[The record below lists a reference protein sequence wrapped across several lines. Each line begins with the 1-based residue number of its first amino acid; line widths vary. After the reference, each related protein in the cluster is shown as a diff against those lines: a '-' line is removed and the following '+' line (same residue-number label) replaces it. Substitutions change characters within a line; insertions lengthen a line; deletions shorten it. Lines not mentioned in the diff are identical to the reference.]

1 MPPLSSRPQ
10 LRGLPQVLNCFSSCF
25 NFTPHRFQFAA
36 ASLNRG
42 EGRRR
47 CAGAKHGTQ
56 TQREVRLRA
65 GFGKRKRK
73 DVNGNH
79 GEQRSRRGERLRCAV
94 RSCGKSPEPRWRL
107 RRWAIASRGRAQ
119 PKTGAC
125 GWVKPQRTRR
135 RHDGVAAR
143 LRVRPSRF
151 GASCAPIV
159 IYGTTNPTRSLSAF
173 PQDLQDQAHLSEE
186 AKGQQA
192 ASAVDSHADR

>member
-1 MPPLSSRPQ
+1 MRPFSAPTARASSNQ
-10 LRGLPQVLNCFSSCF
+10 FFFCFFHISIYA
-25 NFTPHRFQFAA
+25 TFQF
-36 ASLNRG
+36 
-42 EGRRR
+42 RRR
-47 CAGAKHGTQ
+47 LSLKEREGKEDKRRRGARHT
-56 TQREVRLRA
+56 TQRKVRLRA

-119 PKTGAC
+119 PKAGAC
-125 GWVKPQRTRR
+125 GWVDPQRTRR